1 MPRKKLMDRL
11 SIYRPKLPSVKGLL
25 AAAFLIG
32 LCLGAALA
40 SGWYASR
47 PPLELAEGE
56 TYARSIAIVGV
67 VKDGREGKL
76 ATLTAELRSGRG
88 RLLVAVPPY
97 ENEDTQRSAM
107 AAKLA
112 AERLTRLNL
121 ALVDVVFSIDAD
133 VEFIAGPSAGG
144 AMAAVLVAAMENR
157 WVRKDVMV
165 SATIDELGRLGPV
178 GDIELKIRAARD
190 AGFKLFI
197 VATDQPEA
205 PRIAGIEIK
214 QARNLRELV
223 GLILV

>member
-11 SIYRPKLPSVKGLL
+11 SVHRPKLPSLKGLL

-56 TYARSIAIVGV
+56 VHARSIAVVGV
-67 VKDGREGKL
+67 LKDGGEGKL
-76 ATLTAELRSGRG
+76 ATLTVELRSGRG
-88 RLLVAVPPY
+88 RLLIAVPPY
-97 ENEDTQRSAM
+97 ENEDTQRSAI
-107 AAKLA
+107 AAKRA
-112 AERLTRLNL
+112 AEQLTGLDL
-121 ALVDVVFSIDAD
+121 ALVDVVFSMQAD

-144 AMAAVLVAAMENR
+144 AMAAALVAAMENR
-157 WVRKDVMV
+157 WVKEEAVV
-165 SATIDELGRLGPV
+165 SATINEIGGLGPV

-197 VATDQPEA
+197 VAANQPGV
-205 PRIAGIEIK
+205 PKMAGIEIK
-214 QARNLRELV
+214 RAGTLRELV
-223 GLILV
+223 GLVLI